1 MPDLTARPKRRSL
14 DLSFEQLWPAPTA
27 ALEVKYYAPPVNL
40 PNILDVLAKPQAGL
54 GGAARLI
61 AHDQRAA
68 DAFFQQPDAL
78 RNGRRRDMQCA
89 RRALETAFSNDGSQ
103 SCQCRIIQHVS

>member
-1 MPDLTARPKRRSL
+1 LQFL
-14 DLSFEQLWPAPTA
+14 FEQAHA
-27 ALEVKYYAPPVNL
+27 V
-40 PNILDVLAKPQAGL
+40 DVLAKPPAGL
-54 GGAARLI
+54 GGAARLV

-89 RRALETAFSNDGSQ
+89 GSAIEAAFSNDGSQ
-103 SCQCRIIQHVS
+103 RRQGGIIQHVS